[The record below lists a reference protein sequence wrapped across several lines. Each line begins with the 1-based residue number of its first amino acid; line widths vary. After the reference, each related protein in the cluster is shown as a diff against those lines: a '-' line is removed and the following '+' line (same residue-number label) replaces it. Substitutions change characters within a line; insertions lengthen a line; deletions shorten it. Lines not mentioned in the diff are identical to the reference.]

1 LAVRLASLDRDGAAL
16 GKIAGLIFPEIRS
29 TIVHMSAELS
39 RGMCRRIGALEIS
52 IQVSRRITEVTD
64 LWLDGAAP
72 SESDLRIASS
82 LVARLAGT
90 EGVRPFSSVVARLV
104 DSVSR
109 PDFELVEVCK
119 LIELDLAL
127 ASRVLRVANSAAYK
141 GQDPCASVTQA
152 VVRIGATNIA
162 GLAMAMSAMAMFQD
176 LGGIARRI
184 RDHSTGTAVV
194 ARELALSL
202 SCAPLAP
209 KVFLTGLL
217 HDIGKLLIIQSGDKA
232 YAELV
237 ARERVPSSIHHSE
250 VSMLGFDHGLF
261 GACVLKSWN
270 IPAPSP
276 QLIAWHHQPK
286 GACGATAWAR
296 ALDLLRLADV
306 IDWLLGQGC
315 QASSP
320 WVARLA
326 LSPDGVR
333 AGLSTD
339 TLPSLWNDLRTVR
352 TEALEIFT

>member
-1 LAVRLASLDRDGAAL
+1 MAVRLASLDRDGAAL

-270 IPAPSP
+270 IPAPIP